1 MGIFINYSRSP
12 FSNLAEV
19 STLLLSSY
27 KNVKW
32 VTSLT
37 VCNRGAAPM
46 RFNMQIARASGL
58 ELEKDCYAASTANLD
73 VIYNNNISGVGA
85 TLTNNGTLA
94 AFAIDGLI
102 PVLNSRILIK
112 DQTDSFQNGIYKLSV
127 IGDGATPWVLTR
139 TLDYDSINEINNG
152 DVVSVTNGTINAVS
166 RWRQNS
172 DVTVIGTSPITFIPE
187 PTTSIFKLNEFL
199 IKPYE
204 TIDIIKEKTGVIT
217 LEYSVKPFV
226 SDSLICFSNG
236 YTQKFDCDVVY
247 AQLNELPMT

>member
-1 MGIFINYSRSP
+1 MGIFINYSRNP
-12 FSNLAEV
+12 LSNLANV
-19 STLLLSSY
+19 PTLLLSAY

-37 VCNRGAAPM
+37 ICNRGASPI

-58 ELEKDCYAASTANLD
+58 ELEKDCYIASTTNLD
-73 VIYNNNISGVGA
+73 AIYNNNISGVGA
-85 TLTNNGTLA
+85 TLTNNGTLDV
-94 AFAIDGLI
+94 FTIDDI
-102 PVLNSRILIK
+102 TPALNTRILIK
-112 DQTDSFQNGIYKLSV
+112 DQTDTFQNGIYKLSV
-127 IGDGATPWVLTR
+127 AGDVSTPWVLTR

-152 DVVSVTNGTINAVS
+152 DVVSVTNGTINALT

-172 DVTVIGTSPITFIPE
+172 DVTIIGTSPITFIPE
-187 PTTSIFKLNEFL
+187 PTSNIFKLNEFP
-199 IKPYE
+199 IDPYE

-226 SDSLICFSNG
+226 SDSLIGFSNG
-236 YTQKFDCDVVY
+236 YTQVFDCDVNY